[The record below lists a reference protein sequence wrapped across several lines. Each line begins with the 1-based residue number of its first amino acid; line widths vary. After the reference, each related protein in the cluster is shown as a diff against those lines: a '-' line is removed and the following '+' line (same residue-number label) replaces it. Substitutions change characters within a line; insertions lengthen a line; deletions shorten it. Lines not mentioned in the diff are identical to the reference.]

1 MASRF
6 FLKSALNKLN
16 PNDET
21 SLEQII
27 VDSTTAASKA
37 IENTGDKI
45 DTRQVE
51 EALKNALMNEVQKEI
66 KDNATLNAIHD
77 AVMSDKPLEDK
88 ILGASQKLL
97 SEKQSKVV
105 GGIMDQ
111 LRFVKELEAQQKAE
125 FEAEQRAQA
134 DRQKQAAA
142 ELFESEMATR
152 SRSASQSE
160 SAAGG
165 EKGIGSLDGKPRDRK
180 IDRKNLHA
188 DLAQE
193 LPISIRY
200 NYNGVNDADKP
211 MNYEGD
217 WIKWE
222 NQCRDGC
229 RIEILKTKIID
240 QTHYYDKLGNF
251 NGRFSK
257 GVQFSLLLLGSS
269 IVYVQAS
276 GADMTLIRD
285 WNIVGGGLTTFL
297 TTIYNYWQF
306 GKKSMH
312 FAKVVTSLKLLKGWI
327 ESKLVLP
334 YDQRYS
340 PYDIYM
346 IASKAYEAII
356 QDAEEGAR
364 QSTSAA

>member
-6 FLKSALNKLN
+6 FMNSALNKLN
-16 PNDET
+16 SSET
-21 SLEQII
+21 PLEQII

-37 IENTGDKI
+37 IEKADNEKI

-51 EALKNALMNEVQKEI
+51 DALKAAIMNEVQKEI
-66 KDNATLNAIHD
+66 KDNATLSAIHD

-88 ILGASQKLL
+88 LLGASQKFL

-111 LRFVKELEAQQKAE
+111 LKFVKELEAQQKAE

-134 DRQKQAAA
+134 ERQKQAAA
-142 ELFESEMATR
+142 ELELETLSR

-160 SAAGG
+160 SAGG
-165 EKGIGSLDGKPRDRK
+165 EKGIVSQDGKPRDRK

-211 MNYEGD
+211 MNYESD

-229 RIEILKTKIID
+229 KIEILKNKIID
-240 QTHYYDKLGNF
+240 QTHYYDKLSAF

-364 QSTSAA
+364 QSTSGS

>member
-16 PNDET
+16 VNDET
-21 SLEQII
+21 PLEQII

-37 IENTGDKI
+37 IENSGDKI

-77 AVMSDKPLEDK
+77 AVMSDKPLEEK

-111 LRFVKELEAQQKAE
+111 LRYVKELEAQQKAE

-160 SAAGG
+160 SAAALFGQATCAAD
-165 EKGIGSLDGKPRDRK
+165 SSGKCGAARIACGQRVTAQS
-180 IDRKNLHA
+180 HA
-188 DLAQE
+188 RAGHTGQRAYGR
-193 LPISIRY
+193 IRAERQ
-200 NYNGVNDADKP
+200 V
-211 MNYEGD
+211 
-217 WIKWE
+217 
-222 NQCRDGC
+222 RTR
-229 RIEILKTKIID
+229 RI
-240 QTHYYDKLGNF
+240 QN
-251 NGRFSK
+251 
-257 GVQFSLLLLGSS
+257 
-269 IVYVQAS
+269 
-276 GADMTLIRD
+276 
-285 WNIVGGGLTTFL
+285 
-297 TTIYNYWQF
+297 
-306 GKKSMH
+306 H
-312 FAKVVTSLKLLKGWI
+312 FASVGNGTAT
-327 ESKLVLP
+327 
-334 YDQRYS
+334 R
-340 PYDIYM
+340 
-346 IASKAYEAII
+346 
-356 QDAEEGAR
+356 
-364 QSTSAA
+364 